1 MKKIRFTIRGNQE
14 NSYGNPIPYLRTTQN
29 SQWTDKAQRYQA
41 WKGHVVANFIDCIQA
56 MPKEERAE
64 FADVINLADKKPIKK
79 SKNKIAVI
87 ATFVFKDDTHADCDN
102 IFKGI
107 ADALFMNDKYV
118 IGSFDFSY
126 GPRGMSEI
134 EIIFI

>member
-1 MKKIRFTIRGNQE
+1 MKSIKFTIRGNQE
-14 NSYGNPIPYLRTTQN
+14 NTYGNPIPYLRTTQK
-29 SQWTDKAQRYQA
+29 SQWTDKAKRYQE
-41 WKGHVVANFIDCIQA
+41 WKGYVVANFIDCIQG
-56 MPKEERAE
+56 MSNEKRKEY
-64 FADVINLADKKPIKK
+64 ADVVNLVDRKPIKK
-79 SKNKIAVI
+79 SKEKIAVI
-87 ATFVFKDDTHADCDN
+87 AHFVFIDDTHADCDN
-102 IFKGI
+102 LFKGI